1 MPDPTL
7 RYYILF
13 ENYEQG
19 LALHGL
25 LDEHGL
31 PNRIAP
37 APRGLKAAA
46 ACGMSLLVAP
56 DVIDAVRA
64 CIDINGAECRAVV
77 PLKGQLQ
84 SRRDRYC

>member
-1 MPDPTL
+1 MPDSTL

-25 LDEHGL
+25 LDEQGL

-37 APRGLKAAA
+37 APRCFKEAA
-46 ACGMSLLVAP
+46 ACGMSLLVEEA
-56 DVIDAVRA
+56 DIDAVRQ
-64 CIDINGAECRAVV
+64 CIKENRGEYRAIL
-77 PLKGQLQ
+77 PLAGQLQ
-84 SRRDRYC
+84 ARRDKYC